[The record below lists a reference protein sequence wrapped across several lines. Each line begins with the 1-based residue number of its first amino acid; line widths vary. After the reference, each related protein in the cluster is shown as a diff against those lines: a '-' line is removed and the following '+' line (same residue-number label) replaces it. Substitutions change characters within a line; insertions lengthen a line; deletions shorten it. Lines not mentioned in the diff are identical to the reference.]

1 MLLLLNTSIF
11 LTKAAPA
18 ERFVQLIQYILYNT
32 YYNYL
37 VSRMCN
43 MWYSFFFKA
52 YQYFYILVPHCFPTA
67 LLLINGFNK
76 CCFPTLSYIYTVFCI
91 NSMLTEA
98 SNKC

>member
-18 ERFVQLIQYILYNT
+18 ELLVQLIQYILYNT

-43 MWYSFFFKA
+43 MCPSFFLKHINIFTFS
-52 YQYFYILVPHCFPTA
+52 YHIVF
-67 LLLINGFNK
+67 LLLYF
-76 CCFPTLSYIYTVFCI
+76 
-91 NSMLTEA
+91 
-98 SNKC
+98 